1 MKDPEKHSHLLKG
14 KFKEHIHTLV
24 ERNAEI
30 NLHRVVNV
38 VNIHKLTVV
47 FFFLPHK
54 NLLHYY
60 QFSMISKVVK

>member
-24 ERNAEI
+24 DRNAEI

-47 FFFLPHK
+47 FFSAPQESFA
-54 NLLHYY
+54 LLSVFYH
-60 QFSMISKVVK
+60 F